1 MPLRLL
7 AQKVLDGTLAG
18 RLGVGELVF
27 IAPPDSLRKG
37 FSYQTPEGRTLAR
50 GHNRIPENC
59 SRVRN
64 IDDKWNL

>member
-1 MPLRLL
+1 MVRGSVIRHAAVPQV
-7 AQKVLDGTLAG
+7 ASV
-18 RLGVGELVF
+18 VF

-37 FSYQTPEGRTLAR
+37 FSYQTPDGRTLAR